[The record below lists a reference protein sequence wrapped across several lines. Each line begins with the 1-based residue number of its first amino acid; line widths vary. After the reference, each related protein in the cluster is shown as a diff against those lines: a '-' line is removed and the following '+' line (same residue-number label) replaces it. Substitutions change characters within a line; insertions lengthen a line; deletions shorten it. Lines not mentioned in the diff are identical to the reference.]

1 MRKKEVN
8 LYYFVELLLRDA
20 AWPCC
25 SVGRVVPAAASIEN
39 ASTVVIIILIAVVWF
54 ISFTS
59 ILQLF
64 LSVYLKY
71 ADYHLRLILTIVI
84 VDVIISSNNIIG
96 IS

>member
-39 ASTVVIIILIAVVWF
+39 ASTVIIILIAVVWF

-71 ADYHLRLILTIVI
+71 ADYHLGLILTIVI
-84 VDVIISSNNIIG
+84 VDVIIASNNTIG